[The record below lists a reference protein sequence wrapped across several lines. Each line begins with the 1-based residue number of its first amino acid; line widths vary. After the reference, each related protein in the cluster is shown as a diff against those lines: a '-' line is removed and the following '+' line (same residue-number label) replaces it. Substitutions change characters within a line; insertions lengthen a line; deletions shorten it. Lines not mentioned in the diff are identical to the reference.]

1 MHSEDAYLYEEV
13 KLRLLS
19 INTLRG
25 ELGFLPHVGE
35 WVVSL
40 FPWLLFSASIQFG
53 LSYIKSNNKQMD
65 FANVRSE
72 NIVRRNNH
80 R

>member
-13 KLRLLS
+13 NLRLLS

-25 ELGFLPHVGE
+25 ELDFLPHVGE
-35 WVVSL
+35 WGVSL
-40 FPWLLFSASIQFG
+40 FPWLLFSASVQFG
-53 LSYIKSNNKQMD
+53 LSYIKSNNKEMD
-65 FANVRSE
+65 FTNVRSE
-72 NIVRRNNH
+72 NIVKRNNH